1 MLNINWG
8 VRLKNPVFW
17 AQVICAIVLPLIVG
31 VGAQWEDMT
40 SWIKLGDT
48 IISGLQ
54 NPVVVVS
61 MIASL
66 WACITDPTTSG
77 TSDSES
83 TLVRDYL
90 KNNVKHSEE
99 STENL

>member
-90 KNNVKHSEE
+90 KDNVKRSSEVDE
-99 STENL
+99 